1 MHAFDKHVEEN
12 GMPGTVC
19 LLSTSIDSFA
29 DAKSTKKPR
38 TSSLNSPLLKSRR
51 LPVRRVRP
59 HSIPSRC
66 ELTIGLDS
74 IDKVK
79 AQELAQGHVEQ
90 ALDKSGHY

>member
-12 GMPGTVC
+12 GMPGTVR
-19 LLSTSIDSFA
+19 LPSTSIDSFA

-38 TSSLNSPLLKSRR
+38 TSSLNSHLLKWTR

-59 HSIPSRC
+59 LSPPCLC

-79 AQELAQGHVEQ
+79 VQKLAQGHVEQ
-90 ALDKSGHY
+90 ALNKSGHY